1 MTTLEHVTTRVDR
14 LETGLDEV
22 RAMLAQSRQQSD
34 QEFEQVKQR
43 FALSE
48 QRLDRIERLLDR
60 VAQQS
65 DRTDKQLDRVAR
77 QAERTERRL
86 EEVSE
91 KVDRLSVEMQEFK
104 EEMQEFKEEMRESR
118 EQSTREQKEFR
129 RELANIAYSFGRMVE
144 DLFAPSIPGVLA
156 QLVGGGCEPT
166 LEGVRARRRFNG
178 RMKEYDVLAMCGDYL
193 LITEVKNHLRTEH
206 VTDFLTTLQEARAF
220 LSDYREKKVI
230 GALATFY
237 VDMSQVRQV
246 ERHGVAVLGVVDGLV
261 EALHTKEIPLQTY

>member
-104 EEMQEFKEEMRESR
+104 EEMRESR

-156 QLVGGGCEPT
+156 QLVGGECEPT

-206 VTDFLTTLQEARAF
+206 VTDFLTTLQEARGF